1 MRILKKS
8 PVVVLFIVMAQQ
20 AVFAQPHLTAI
31 QQIINDAK
39 IPAISLA
46 YFRDGKLLEQY
57 NIGVKSAESKE
68 QINDSTVFSACSLSK
83 SVFSYGVYK
92 LIRNKRLDPDRPLY
106 LYCDY
111 KDVEAD
117 ERYKQVTARMI
128 LSHSSGLPNWR
139 NGELKF
145 KYDPG
150 KQYSYSGEGFVWLS
164 KVVEKIT
171 NEPVEAYMQEAVL
184 RPLAMTHSSYLW
196 QKSFDSNYAYPH
208 TDNERSTQNYFPSNA
223 NVAASLQTNS
233 TDYAKFI
240 SAVLNDKDFLAALK
254 TDTGMYVAK
263 NIRWNKGL
271 GIEQTSYGSANFQW
285 GDNGTFKAFLIMYP
299 DKKEGLVY
307 FANSENGLDIA
318 RDILKL
324 FFNSDQ
330 PALDWLEYDSVHA
343 PRLQLYLR
351 GLTMPVAAAIAPY
364 LLPNRNVDTTLLHDQ
379 QIVDVANRYTALGYY
394 DKAIS
399 LCEMNLLNYPS
410 SASTYR
416 SLGETYMRMGSENK
430 SAAAWKQ
437 AYNLDQQYDYT
448 QTLATRLSNIPDA
461 LDTSKKKITLRLA
474 DYINAHFVTV
484 AGSFNNW
491 NNAIQPMHWI
501 NGAWEASIQVA
512 PGTYRYKFVVDG
524 VWITDP
530 KNPNIN
536 KDSFD
541 SIVEVQ

>member
-1 MRILKKS
+1 MQRKFFV
-8 PVVVLFIVMAQQ
+8 VVVLMAALYQTTFSQQ
-20 AVFAQPHLTAI
+20 RSAAI
-31 QQIINDAK
+31 QQIINEAN

-46 YFRDGKLLEQY
+46 YIKDGKLQEQY

-68 QINDSTVFSACSLSK
+68 PINDSTVFAACSLSK
-83 SVFSYGVYK
+83 TVFSYGVYK
-92 LIRNKRLDPDRPLY
+92 LVQHKQLDLDRPLY
-106 LYCDY
+106 EYYAY
-111 KDVEAD
+111 KDVEDDA
-117 ERYKQVTARMI
+117 RYKQVTARMI

-139 NGELKF
+139 NGKLTF

-171 NEPVEAYMQEAVL
+171 NEPIEAYMQENVL
-184 RPLAMTHSSYLW
+184 RPLAMHNSSYIW
-196 QKSFDSNYAYPH
+196 QKNFDSNYAYPH
-208 TDNERSTQNYFPSNA
+208 TDNAHSTQNFFPSNA

-240 SAVLNDKDFLAALK
+240 TAVLNDKDFLSALK
-254 TDTGMYVAK
+254 TDTGMYVDK

-271 GIEQTSYGSANFQW
+271 GIEQTSYGRANFQW
-285 GDNGTFKAFLIMYP
+285 GDNGTFKAFLITYP
-299 DKKEGLVY
+299 DKREGLVY
-307 FANSENGLDIA
+307 FTNSENGLDIT

-330 PALDWLEYDSVHA
+330 PALAWLELDSATA
-343 PRLQLYLR
+343 PRLQLYLH
-351 GLTMPVAAAIAPY
+351 GLTMPVADAIAPY
-364 LLPNRNVDTTLLHDQ
+364 LLQDKKTIDTTLLRESH
-379 QIVDVANRYTALGYY
+379 IADVANRYTELGYY

-399 LCEMNLLNYPS
+399 LLNMNLVNYPS
-410 SASTYR
+410 SASTSR
-416 SLGETYMRMGSENK
+416 GLGEAYMRMGDAGK
-430 SAAAWKQ
+430 SAEAWKK
-437 AYNLDQQYDYT
+437 AYASDKKYDYT
-448 QTLATRLSNIPDA
+448 QTIANHLMNAAETT
-461 LDTSKKKITLRLA
+461 DTAKKKITLRLA
-474 DYINAHFVTV
+474 DYMNARFVTA

-501 NGAWEASIQVA
+501 NGAWETTIQLA

-530 KNPNIN
+530 KNPNFN

-541 SIVEVQ
+541 SILEVN

>member
-1 MRILKKS
+1 MQSKISNSVLRKNHFTLYFFHTIIAVIITSILQITS
-8 PVVVLFIVMAQQ
+8 SLLFA
-20 AVFAQPHLTAI
+20 
-31 QQIINDAK
+31 
-39 IPAISLA
+39 
-46 YFRDGKLLEQY
+46 
-57 NIGVKSAESKE
+57 
-68 QINDSTVFSACSLSK
+68 ACSLRK

-92 LIRNKRLDPDRPLY
+92 LVKSKKLDPDRPLY
-106 LYCDY
+106 LYYVY
-111 KDVEAD
+111 KDVEGG

-150 KQYSYSGEGFVWLS
+150 KKFSYSGEGFVWLG

-171 NEPVEAYMQEAVL
+171 NEPVEAYMRETVFK
-184 RPLAMTHSSYLW
+184 PLAMDHSSYIW
-196 QKSFDSNYAYPH
+196 PKDFDSNYAYPH
-208 TDNERSTQNYFPSNA
+208 TDNERSTQNYFPANA

-240 SAVLNDKDFLAALK
+240 TAILNDKDFLTTLNA
-254 TDTGMYVAK
+254 DTGMFVEK
-263 NIRWNKGL
+263 NIRWNMGL
-271 GIEQTSYGSANFQW
+271 GNEQTTYGKANFQW
-285 GDNGTFKAFLIMYP
+285 GDNGTFKAFLIIYP
-299 DKKEGLVY
+299 EKKEGLVY

-343 PRLQLYLR
+343 PKLQLYLH
-351 GLTMPVAAAIAPY
+351 GLTMPVADVIAPY
-364 LLPNRNVDTTLLHDQ
+364 LLPNKKIDTTLLHEQ
-379 QIVDVANRYTALGYY
+379 QIVDVANRYTELGYY

-399 LCEMNLLNYPS
+399 LLEMNLANFPS

-416 SLGETYMRMGSENK
+416 SLGETYMRAGNTNK
-430 SAAAWKQ
+430 SAKAWQK
-437 AYNLDQQYDYT
+437 AYELDRQYDYP
-448 QTLATRLSNIPDA
+448 QTLANRL
-461 LDTSKKKITLRLA
+461 LKKTETTDTTKKKITLRLS

-491 NNAIQPMHWI
+491 NNAIQPLHWV
-501 NGAWEASIQVA
+501 NGAWETTLQVA

-524 VWITDP
+524 VWINDP
-530 KNPNIN
+530 KNPNFN

-541 SIVEVQ
+541 SILEVN